1 MYPLSKGKKA
11 MWDIGK
17 MYKSCIPSLIIGEM
31 IFKDNNISIDELDRA
46 INKLIESDD
55 IIRTSIIDDDK
66 ETIHPFYYHKVNII
80 DLVGKTNEESDKIIQ
95 DYTQE
100 KLEKNKL
107 YSFRIVLY
115 NNGRTGIIIKLHH
128 IISDAWTMVLI
139 GSRINYHYRNDKT
152 TTLDKGISYTEYLTR
167 DNRYLISNRYLQD
180 ENYWKDKIS
189 DFDDS
194 AIKLNN
200 NCIGTVE
207 DIKARRKS
215 IKINE
220 KHIKQYCKN
229 NSISLFSFHV
239 AVLAIYMARMNHK
252 DKVIIGTP
260 VLGREG
266 REKFSLGYYVN
277 MVPLKININ
286 MKWTFYELLNEVKK
300 EIFNTF
306 KHTKYPYIKIREAYT
321 AEFGTNK
328 KIFDT
333 VLSYQNAKNVD
344 YKDYNTNWIF
354 NQCAMDGLEI
364 NISNRDSEPSI
375 TYEID
380 YQINKYSDNDIDQIL
395 SHMDVLIKD
404 VIGNHSKKLRELDIL
419 PDKGKNIL
427 LNEFNDTETVYDDTK
442 VLHELFYGQVT
453 KTPNK
458 NAVIYKDESMTYREL
473 NEKSNSLA
481 RVLQNEGV
489 RSNTIVGIIAE
500 PSIEMIIGI
509 LAILKSGGTYLPL
522 DINQPTDRIIDII
535 KNCNV
540 NKIIVHTKKDIADIL
555 NVVQQAIPI
564 AGQLNNSIDNI
575 DNVNEVDDL
584 AYILHT
590 SGSTG
595 KPKGI
600 MTTHKNVVGYVN
612 TLLKEINIEGKVVL
626 QQSSYTFDLFTEEVF
641 PTLFSG
647 GTLVIVERETV
658 TNIERLISA
667 IKDYKVQIISSVPS
681 VVDMLNKHMII
692 PESLEIII
700 SGGDVLKN
708 NHVDNLIKKDI
719 DIYNSYGPTETT
731 VCATYNKCN
740 EGNVSLIGSPIGN
753 YKVYI
758 MDRYENLMPIG
769 YEGEIVI
776 GGIGVSKGYYN
787 DSSLTEKKFIKSPF
801 NESDILYKSGDKGRY
816 LVDGNI
822 EYKGR
827 LDRQVKIL
835 GNRIEL
841 DEIENKINQ
850 VTGVKNSV
858 MTCIKTKDTKQLV
871 CYYIS
876 STIEENTLR
885 DILKKSLPAYMIPN
899 QIIRLETFPLT
910 VNGKIDM
917 EKLNKNK
924 STNKVYVKPKTSL
937 EKQLVSLYEKV
948 LNIKRAGVTDDFFE
962 LGGDSLKAMELIV
975 AADKLGIGLE
985 IKDVYNYPTIR
996 KLTQKDFE
1004 LDFCKYE
1011 DAIDIIPKKI
1021 NRKNSGDIL
1030 ITGATGWLG
1039 IHLVN
1044 DLLKQTKDNIY
1055 CIVRGNNPEEKM
1067 EKVFAYY
1074 FQNMTHEEKQ
1084 RIKILRG
1091 DITLDRLGL
1100 SDKDYNIIKDKIRI
1114 IIHAAA
1120 YVKYHGKL
1128 ELLHDINVTGTQNII
1143 HMTKILNAELYHMST
1158 ISISGQ
1164 YMLQHPKLK
1173 GSFTEKDL
1181 YIGQHFAENEYI
1193 LSKFLAES
1201 EITKEIENG
1210 LDASIIRVGNLT
1222 QRISDGKF
1230 QINKEDNGFY
1240 GRLRELLM
1248 LKKVPKEFLNQKVE
1262 MTPVDQCS
1270 NAIIKII
1277 KSKPE
1282 YTGIYHVFNPNKV
1295 KVIAVLHI
1303 IEKMGYKILPAS
1315 MDNITTL
1322 ISHSKIKLKHLLSIN
1337 NKNTPVSKN
1346 IAVDNNLTTNY
1357 LEKVGFTW
1365 DKIDEDYLRAIIK
1378 NIELR

>member
-11 MWDIGK
+11 MWDIEK
-17 MYKSCIPSLIIGEM
+17 IYKSYIPSLIIGEM
-31 IFKDNNISIDELDRA
+31 IFKDNNISIDKLDRA
-46 INKLIESDD
+46 INRLIELND
-55 IIRTSIIDDDK
+55 IIRTSIIDDNK
-66 ETIHPFYYHKVNII
+66 ETIEPFYYNKVNII
-80 DLVGKTNEESDKIIQ
+80 DLVRKTNDESDKIIKN
-95 DYTQE
+95 YTQE

-115 NNGRTGIIIKLHH
+115 NNGKTGIIIKLHH

-139 GSRINYHYRNDKT
+139 GSRINSYYRNDKIT
-152 TTLDKGISYTEYLTR
+152 TQDKGISYIEYLTR
-167 DNRYLISNRYLQD
+167 DNKYLSSDRYLQD
-180 ENYWKDKIS
+180 QNYWKGKLS
-189 DFDDS
+189 DFNDS
-194 AIKLNN
+194 AIKLYNN
-200 NCIGTVE
+200 SISTVE
-207 DIKARRKS
+207 DIKARRKR

-220 KHIKQYCKN
+220 EQIKQYCQN
-229 NSISLFSFHV
+229 NSTSLYSFYA
-239 AVLAIYMARMNHK
+239 AVLAIYLARMNHK

-260 VLGREG
+260 VLGRKG

-286 MKWTFYELLNEVKK
+286 MEWTFYELLNEVKK

-306 KHTKYPYIKIREAYT
+306 KHSKYPYIKIREAFT

-364 NISNRDSEPSI
+364 NISNRDCEPSI

-380 YQINKYSDNDIDQIL
+380 YQINKYTDNNIDQIL
-395 SHMDVLIKD
+395 SHMHILIKD
-404 VIGNHSKKLRELDIL
+404 ILANKRKKLKELDIL
-419 PDKGKNIL
+419 PVEEKNII
-427 LNEFNDTETVYDDTK
+427 LNEFNDTETIYDDTK
-442 VLHELFYGQVT
+442 VLHELFYEQVT

-458 NAVIYKDESMTYREL
+458 IAIMYKDESMTYKVL

-489 RSNTIVGIIAE
+489 RRNTIVGIIAE

-509 LAILKSGGTYLPL
+509 LAILKAGGTYLPL
-522 DINQPTDRIIDII
+522 NINQPTDRIIDII
-535 KNCNV
+535 KNCNL
-540 NKIIVHTKKDIADIL
+540 NKIIVHTKKEIANIL
-555 NVVQQAIPI
+555 NFVQLAIPI
-564 AGQLNNSIDNI
+564 TGQLNNSTNNI
-575 DNVNEVDDL
+575 ENVNEVDDL

-612 TLLKEINIEGKVVL
+612 TLLKEINMEGKIVL

-658 TNIERLISA
+658 TNIERLISV
-667 IKDYKVQIISSVPS
+667 IRDYKVQIISSVPS

-692 PESLEIII
+692 TESLEIII

-719 DIYNSYGPTETT
+719 NIYNSYGPTETT

-787 DSSLTEKKFIKSPF
+787 DSSLTKKKFIKSPF
-801 NESDILYKSGDKGRY
+801 NESEILYKSGDKGRY
-816 LVDGNI
+816 LLDGNI
-822 EYKGR
+822 EYMGR

-841 DEIENKINQ
+841 DEIENKINK
-850 VTGVKNSV
+850 VTGIENSV
-858 MTCIKTKDTKQLV
+858 MTCVKMKDKIQLV

-876 STIEENTLR
+876 STIKENILR

-899 QIIRLETFPLT
+899 HIIRLEIFPLT

-917 EKLNKNK
+917 EKLNKYKGDNK
-924 STNKVYVKPKTSL
+924 LYVKPKTSL

-948 LNIKRAGVTDDFFE
+948 LNIKKVGVTDDFFE

-975 AADKLGIGLE
+975 KADKLEIGLE

-996 KLTQKDFE
+996 KLTQKDSE
-1004 LDFCKYE
+1004 LNFHKYE
-1011 DAIDIIPKKI
+1011 NTIDIITKKI
-1021 NRKNSGDIL
+1021 NRKKSGDIL

-1044 DLLKQTKDNIY
+1044 DLLKETKDNIY

-1074 FQNMTHEEKQ
+1074 FPNITHEEKQ
-1084 RIKILRG
+1084 RVKILRG

-1100 SDKDYNIIKDKIRI
+1100 SDKDYNIIKNKIGI

-1120 YVKYHGKL
+1120 FVKYHGKSDIL
-1128 ELLHDINVTGTQNII
+1128 RNINVTGTQNII
-1143 HMTKILNAELYHMST
+1143 YMTKILNAELYHIST

-1164 YMLQHPKLK
+1164 YMIQNHMLK
-1173 GSFTEKDL
+1173 GNFTEKDL
-1181 YIGQHFAENEYI
+1181 YIGQHFSENEYI

-1201 EITKEIENG
+1201 EIIKEIESG

-1222 QRISDGKF
+1222 QRTSDGKF
-1230 QINKEDNGFY
+1230 QINMEDNGFY
-1240 GRLRELLM
+1240 GRLRELLI
-1248 LKKVPKEFLNQKVE
+1248 LKMIPKEFLDQKVE

-1270 NAIIKII
+1270 NAIVKII

-1282 YTGIYHVFNPNKV
+1282 HTGSYHVFNPNKV
-1295 KVIAVLHI
+1295 DAIDILHI
-1303 IEKMGYKILPAS
+1303 IEKMGYKILPVS
-1315 MDNITTL
+1315 MENISAL
-1322 ISHSKIKLKHLLSIN
+1322 ISHSKENLKHLLSIS
-1337 NKNTPVSKN
+1337 NKNAPASEN

-1357 LEKVGFTW
+1357 LEKIGFTW
-1365 DKIDEDYLRAIIK
+1365 GKIDENYLRAIIK